1 MAVCLKAKDPARKP
15 ASTRSMNSSFARG
28 WKRQEDEHMH
38 VVGTQVIPEQGGRA
52 GFTVEFVG
60 EGGEIVSVSLRND
73 ASRSLNRMNAV
84 ERAKE
89 VMMELA
95 NTETKNL
102 DNGEN
107 QTGQPN
113 MRRSARFNK
122 DTEEMERQLDEGLE
136 DSFPASDPVSVTVS
150 TIPTDRAK
158 KH

>member
-1 MAVCLKAKDPARKP
+1 
-15 ASTRSMNSSFARG
+15 
-28 WKRQEDEHMH
+28 MH

-73 ASRSLNRMNAV
+73 ASRTLNRMNAV

-95 NTETKNL
+95 NTATEIL
-102 DNGEN
+102 ENGEGHAD
-107 QTGQPN
+107 QTN
-113 MRRSARFNK
+113 MRRSARHNK
-122 DTEEMERQLDEGLE
+122 DTDEMERQLDEGLE

>member
-1 MAVCLKAKDPARKP
+1 
-15 ASTRSMNSSFARG
+15 
-28 WKRQEDEHMH
+28 MH

-73 ASRSLNRMNAV
+73 ACRSLNRMNAV

-95 NTETKNL
+95 TTETTAL
-102 DNGEN
+102 ENGEAPE
-107 QTGQPN
+107 GQPN

-122 DTEEMERQLDEGLE
+122 DTDEMERQLDEGLE
-136 DSFPASDPVSVTVS
+136 DSFPASDPVSVTAS

>member
-1 MAVCLKAKDPARKP
+1 
-15 ASTRSMNSSFARG
+15 
-28 WKRQEDEHMH
+28 MH

-73 ASRSLNRMNAV
+73 AGRSLNRMNAV
-84 ERAKE
+84 ERAKA

-95 NTETKNL
+95 NTETKDL
-102 DNGEN
+102 DNGET
-107 QTGQPN
+107 QAGQPN

-122 DTEEMERQLDEGLE
+122 DTDEMERQLDEGLE